1 MTNIESE
8 GLISLQ
14 KTGLSDL
21 KGCGFTH
28 VIQSNCI
35 LQVYYMS
42 TKSKL
47 NVVKCKH
54 MFHSHSNLNPTLPT
68 PSTFPS

>member
-21 KGCGFTH
+21 KGSGFTY
-28 VIQSNCI
+28 VIQSNCK

-42 TKSKL
+42 TKTKF
-47 NVVKCKH
+47 NVV
-54 MFHSHSNLNPTLPT
+54 
-68 PSTFPS
+68 